1 MSKNYGV
8 ILVFLGGICW
18 GFSGVCGEFIFLK
31 KGLNADFLVPL
42 RLLFAGIL
50 MLLFCLIRKIKIN
63 FLIFKNTKHLFT
75 LLIFSFFGIFM
86 CQYTYFYGIELSN
99 AAIATVI
106 QYTAPVFIVL
116 IVCFEQ
122 KRFPNIYEILALICV
137 LCGAFLLST
146 NGDFNKF
153 VISTKALIVCF
164 LSSIGAV
171 CYAIIPRKINM
182 IYSPLPNLGFA
193 MIIAGIAFCLYQKI
207 WEFEVQID
215 LELIL
220 AMLGVIVVGTTM
232 AFGFFM
238 VGLQEIGASKASL
251 ISSNE
256 PLAAAIIGYL
266 WLGTSLLIV
275 QIIGFALIMIGILIT
290 MLKKEKS

>member
-1 MSKNYGV
+1 MTKNKGAL
-8 ILVFLGGICW
+8 LVFLGGICW
-18 GFSGVCGEFIFLK
+18 GFSGVCGEYIFTQ
-31 KGLNADFLVPL
+31 KGLSASFLVPI
-42 RLLFAGIL
+42 RLLCAGII
-50 MLLFCLIRKIKIN
+50 MLLFSYLRNIKIN
-63 FLIFKNTKHLFT
+63 YELFT
-75 LLIFSFFGIFM
+75 NKNHLISLIAFTFFGIFM
-86 CQYTYFYGIELSN
+86 CQYTYFYGVELSN

-106 QYTAPVFIVL
+106 QYTAPIFIVL

-122 KRFPNIYEILALICV
+122 KRMPNIYEILALICV
-137 LCGAFLLST
+137 LLGAVLLST
-146 NGDFNKF
+146 NAEFDKL

-171 CYAIIPRKINM
+171 CYAIIPRKINK
-182 IYSPLPNLGFA
+182 IYNPLPIL
-193 MIIAGIAFCLYQKI
+193 GIAMFVSGLCFCIYEQI
-207 WEFEVQID
+207 WQYDVSFDIG
-215 LELIL
+215 LIL
-220 AMLGVIVVGTTM
+220 AMLGVIVVGTAM

-256 PLAAAIIGYL
+256 PLAAAVIGYL

-275 QIIGFALIMIGILIT
+275 QIIGFALIMLGILIT